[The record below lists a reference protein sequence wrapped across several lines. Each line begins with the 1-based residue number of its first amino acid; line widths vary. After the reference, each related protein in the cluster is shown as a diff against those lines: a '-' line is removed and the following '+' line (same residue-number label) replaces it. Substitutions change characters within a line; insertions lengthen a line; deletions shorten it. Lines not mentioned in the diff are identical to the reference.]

1 MRIKKSH
8 LFAICALALLSSMCS
23 MYLFTVD
30 IKTTENTSAIESLEV
45 HEEQVL
51 PDVLIVNR
59 LIKKAKEMIQHGV
72 ILI

>member
-1 MRIKKSH
+1 
-8 LFAICALALLSSMCS
+8 MCS